1 MEATESLIMIEHG
14 TYNASFS
21 FLLVRTVFCIL
32 QYDISY
38 FCFSVFTQGPPGP
51 PGPIGPVGQ
60 PGTPVS
66 KIRLFIL

>member
-1 MEATESLIMIEHG
+1 MEATESLIMKEHE
-14 TYNASFS
+14 TYIWQCQ
-21 FLLVRTVFCIL
+21 FLFFTCMNCIFK
-32 QYDISY
+32 YDILY
-38 FCFSVFTQGPPGP
+38 LCFSVFTQGPPGP